1 MESVSWKTIFMGNN
15 ERFSSKRILGALGV
29 LVCLGLLIA
38 AFITQREVPTFGDMV
53 LITSTSLLG
62 LDTFKGIFNK
72 NASSH

>member
-38 AFITQREVPTFGDMV
+38 AFIT
-53 LITSTSLLG
+53 
-62 LDTFKGIFNK
+62 
-72 NASSH
+72 